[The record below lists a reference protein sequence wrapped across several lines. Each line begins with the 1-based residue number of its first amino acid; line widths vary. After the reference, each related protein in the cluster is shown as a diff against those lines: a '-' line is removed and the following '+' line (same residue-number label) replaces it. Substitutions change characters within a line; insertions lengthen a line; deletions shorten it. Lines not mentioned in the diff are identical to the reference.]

1 MNRRGVI
8 VASIVFALIGA
19 AAPIAASLYFS
30 RLRAVELEHERLLR
44 IADRGLSRAG
54 LSFSEVGAA
63 LRAVDQ
69 PDVAPCSD
77 AHIALMRKITVDTRS
92 VDEIGYLK
100 NGLLKCTSWG
110 VTATE
115 IRAAPEDFVTPD
127 GLRVTLDVHPMVSHG
142 KAKTELR
149 YKDHNALIDPV
160 RFADVIID
168 NDVQLVVGTSD
179 GKLLGTL
186 HGPDMALVQKA
197 LRSSDATTVIGDKL
211 IAIREQMGLKA
222 VVIEARANVLARL
235 HHEQFLMLP
244 FGIVMGAFIVAI
256 VVWLSR
262 RRLSPRGEL
271 AIAVQRREFIVHYQP
286 IIELKTGLCIG
297 AEALVRWQRPGGT
310 LVRPDLFIP
319 LAEES
324 GLILPITDQVVEAM
338 IADLGALLVRERRLH
353 IAVNLS
359 ADDIKTGRIL
369 DFIRFAAADTG
380 IRPQQIWL
388 EATERGFMDVAA
400 ARETLDQARECG
412 HAVAIDDFG
421 TGYSSLSY
429 LQDLP
434 LDALK
439 IDKSFID
446 TIGTDSATSSVTP
459 HIIDMAQTLKLKIIA
474 EGIETRA
481 QADYLLARGV
491 DYGQGWLFSKALPA
505 REFIAFYHRNKSD
518 AQPQPV
524 PQPTP
529 PSAAPSPA

>member
-1 MNRRGVI
+1 
-8 VASIVFALIGA
+8 
-19 AAPIAASLYFS
+19 
-30 RLRAVELEHERLLR
+30 
-44 IADRGLSRAG
+44 
-54 LSFSEVGAA
+54 
-63 LRAVDQ
+63 
-69 PDVAPCSD
+69 
-77 AHIALMRKITVDTRS
+77 
-92 VDEIGYLK
+92 
-100 NGLLKCTSWG
+100 
-110 VTATE
+110 
-115 IRAAPEDFVTPD
+115 
-127 GLRVTLDVHPMVSHG
+127 
-142 KAKTELR
+142 
-149 YKDHNALIDPV
+149 
-160 RFADVIID
+160 
-168 NDVQLVVGTSD
+168 
-179 GKLLGTL
+179 
-186 HGPDMALVQKA
+186 
-197 LRSSDATTVIGDKL
+197 
-211 IAIREQMGLKA
+211 
-222 VVIEARANVLARL
+222 VVIEARASVLARL

-256 VVWLSR
+256 VIWLSR

-286 IIELKTGLCIG
+286 MIELKTGLCIG
-297 AEALVRWQRPGGT
+297 AEALVRWQRPGGA

-324 GLILPITDQVVEAM
+324 GLILPITDQVVEAV

-388 EATERGFMDVAA
+388 EATERGFMDVTA
-400 ARETLDQARECG
+400 ARETLDQARGCG
-412 HAVAIDDFG
+412 HWVAIDDFG

-446 TIGTDSATSSVTP
+446 TIDTDSATSSVTP
-459 HIIDMAQTLKLKIIA
+459 HIINMAQTLKLKIIA

-505 REFIAFYHRNKSD
+505 REFIAFYNRNKSEAP

-524 PQPTP
+524 LQPTP
-529 PSAAPSPA
+529 SPA